1 MFTATRGA
9 TRRLLA
15 IMAVTTLALAT
26 SVTSVVAWT
35 PPSLEALCA
44 SDENSYSWRI
54 TLTTEP
60 DYWIELSWNADFSD
74 DWDVDFGSAGQH
86 QFDTPR
92 GGSVLYARWKN
103 DTAKKTSAQANAVL
117 CEQPVPDDHASLN
130 IKKQDEN
137 GKGLPGAVFTVEGM
151 EDTFV
156 TDERG
161 FFCIT
166 GLPED
171 SVWLVTE
178 IQAPEGYV
186 IADPASQMVEVD
198 DDGDCD
204 SPDARFVN
212 MLEPDI
218 ASLNVKK
225 EDENGHGLAGA
236 IFTVEGMEGTF
247 VTDEDGFFCITGLPE
262 DSVWLVTEIQAPEG
276 YELADPASQMVEVDN
291 DGDCNSPDARF
302 VNLPIEEEPPVEEP
316 PVEEPPAEEPPVE
329 KPDQGVKGD
338 QGGPGPELPDTALG
352 ADARSVTWFMPIG
365 ILIFGLSLAS
375 VAVRANRGNRR

>member
-1 MFTATRGA
+1 
-9 TRRLLA
+9 
-15 IMAVTTLALAT
+15 
-26 SVTSVVAWT
+26 
-35 PPSLEALCA
+35 
-44 SDENSYSWRI
+44 
-54 TLTTEP
+54 
-60 DYWIELSWNADFSD
+60 
-74 DWDVDFGSAGQH
+74 
-86 QFDTPR
+86 
-92 GGSVLYARWKN
+92 
-103 DTAKKTSAQANAVL
+103 
-117 CEQPVPDDHASLN
+117 
-130 IKKQDEN
+130 
-137 GKGLPGAVFTVEGM
+137 
-151 EDTFV
+151 
-156 TDERG
+156 
-161 FFCIT
+161 
-166 GLPED
+166 
-171 SVWLVTE
+171 
-178 IQAPEGYV
+178 
-186 IADPASQMVEVD
+186 
-198 DDGDCD
+198 
-204 SPDARFVN
+204 

-218 ASLNVKK
+218 ASLNIRK
-225 EDENGHGLAGA
+225 EDEDGHGLAGA
-236 IFTVEGMEGTF
+236 VFTVEGMEGTF